1 MSKQFSTLGVF
12 AERLVRACRSHAIV
26 TIAATLLLAAAA
38 VFGAVRGLGMNT
50 DSLALFGS
58 HLDFRETQAAFDAQ
72 FPGETDLIVAVID
85 GPSAQQ
91 AQAAADKL
99 TAKLKPREDLFRS
112 VQNPTGGD
120 FFARNGLLFLTSAEL
135 DDLSIE
141 LSRAQP
147 FLGAVSTDRNAR
159 GVFRLL
165 EFAFRA
171 AAGGEQ
177 AAAQIAPTS
186 DQVSGVIENVLDNKP
201 AALNWASLFKG
212 FGPAGVSARAMVLAQ
227 PKLDLSSLTPGGVP
241 SAYIRQAVKELGL
254 TPENGFRVRLTGQ
267 IPLTDEEFA
276 TVAEGTGISGVISV
290 VLVIGLLFLALGSG
304 RLVLAALI
312 TLIIGLLLT
321 LGWATIA
328 VGELNLI
335 SVAFAVMF
343 VGIAVDFS
351 IQFVMRY
358 RAERHSRGNAGLDT
372 ALDAAGSVMA
382 RPLTLAAATTALGF
396 FSFLP
401 TEYRGVSQ
409 LGVIAGGGMIIAL
422 ILSFTFL
429 PALLKLFRAHG
440 EQDEVG
446 YRWAVPVNQWLL
458 ARRRPV
464 LIAAAALA
472 LAAMAALPLL
482 KFDFDPLKLKDPHTE
497 SMSAALELMDDP
509 LINPNSLSVL
519 VATPDEAKALAARLS
534 ALPEVGHALTIFD
547 VIPEEQTDKLAS
559 IEELSFLIGPVLTPG
574 MAQKPPPTVDEMIE
588 AARHTRTEAQA
599 LLSSTATTP
608 GSNALRQSAQRLIV
622 VLDRLLAKPEAATFD
637 KISGALLTGF
647 EDALAPLAAG
657 LNAGPVTLET
667 LPDSVRASFIA
678 RDGRY
683 RVQAFPRTTGGN
695 AADLDRFLL
704 AVKKVAPDATGE
716 PVIIYE
722 SGRIVTGA
730 FMTAATLAISAIT
743 LLLLAVMR
751 RVGDVAR
758 ALAPLL
764 LAGLLTLGTCA
775 VTGLAINFAN
785 IIALPLLLGVG
796 VTFPIYFVT
805 AWRDGEGVLLASPAG
820 RGMLYSALTT
830 GAAFGSLAISAHT
843 GTASL
848 GILLTMALVYTLL
861 ATLVVLPALLG
872 PAPQR
877 GA

>member
-1 MSKQFSTLGVF
+1 MTQKSSTLSAF
-12 AERLVRACRSHAIV
+12 AESVVRACRSHALL
-26 TIAATLLLAAAA
+26 TIAVVLVLAAGA

-50 DSLALFGS
+50 DSLALFGR
-58 HLDFRETQAAFDAQ
+58 HLDFREAQAAFDAQ

-85 GPSAQQ
+85 GPSVQQ

-99 TAKLKPREDLFRS
+99 AAKLKPRDDLFTN

-120 FFARNGLLFLTSAEL
+120 FFARNGLLYLSSAEL

-171 AAGGEQ
+171 AAGGEE
-177 AAAQIAPTS
+177 AAAQIAPTA
-186 DQVSGVIENVLDNKP
+186 DQVSGVVENVLDGKP

-212 FGPAGVSARAMVLAQ
+212 FGPAGMSARAMVLAQ

-241 SAYIRQAVKELGL
+241 SAFIRAAVKELGL
-254 TPENGFRVRLTGQ
+254 TSENGYRVRLTGQ
-267 IPLTDEEFA
+267 VPLSDEEFA
-276 TVAEGTGISGVISV
+276 TVAQGTGVSGIISV

-304 RLVLAALI
+304 RLVLAALL
-312 TLIIGLLLT
+312 TLIVGLMLT

-351 IQFVMRY
+351 IQFAMRY
-358 RAERHSRGNAGLDT
+358 RAERHARGDAGLDA
-372 ALDAAGSVMA
+372 ALDAAGAVMA
-382 RPLTLAAATTALGF
+382 RPLSLAAATTALGF

-409 LGVIAGGGMIIAL
+409 LGVIAGGGMIIAM

-429 PALLKLFRAHG
+429 PAILKLFRVRG

-446 YRWAVPVNQWLL
+446 YRWAIPVNRALL
-458 ARRRPV
+458 AHRQPI
-464 LIAAAALA
+464 LIAAAVIA
-472 LAAMAALPLL
+472 LAAIAALPFLN
-482 KFDFDPLKLKDPHTE
+482 FDFDPLKLKDPHTE
-497 SMSAALELMDDP
+497 SMSTALELMDDP
-509 LINPNSLSVL
+509 LINPNSLSTL
-519 VATPDEAKALAARLS
+519 VKTPEEAKALAARLS

-547 VIPEEQTDKLAS
+547 VIPEEQAEKLAS

-574 MAQKPPPTVDEMIE
+574 MAQKTPPTLDEMIE
-588 AARHTRTEAQA
+588 SARNARTEAQA
-599 LLSSTATTP
+599 LANATTTTP
-608 GSNALRQSAQRLIV
+608 GSAVLKKSAQHLV
-622 VLDRLLAKPEAATFD
+622 AVLDRLLAKPDAATFD
-637 KISGALLTGF
+637 KISAALLTGF

-657 LNAGPVTLET
+657 LEASPVTLDG
-667 LPDSVRASFIA
+667 LPENIRATFIA

-683 RVQAFPRTTGGN
+683 RVQAFPRTTGSGI
-695 AADLDRFLL
+695 ADLNRFLF
-704 AVKKVAPDATGE
+704 AVKSVAPDATGE
-716 PVIIYE
+716 PVLIYE
-722 SGRIVTGA
+722 SGRIVTHA
-730 FMTAATLAISAIT
+730 FLIAAILAISAIT
-743 LLLLAVMR
+743 ILLMVVMR
-751 RVGDVAR
+751 RIGDVAR
-758 ALAPLL
+758 VLAPLL

-775 VTGLAINFAN
+775 VAGLAINFAN

-796 VTFPIYFVT
+796 VTFPIYFVS
-805 AWRDGEGVLLASPAG
+805 AWREGEGVLLASPAG

-872 PAPQR
+872 PAPER
-877 GA
+877 A

>member
-1 MSKQFSTLGVF
+1 MTKAPITLSAF
-12 AERLVRACRSHAIV
+12 AESLVRASRRKLWLTVLLTIV
-26 TIAATLLLAAAA
+26 LAG
-38 VFGAVRGLGMNT
+38 GAVLGAARGLGMNT
-50 DSLALFGS
+50 DSLALFDS
-58 HLDFRETQAAFDAQ
+58 DLDFRATQAAFDAQ

-85 GPSAQQ
+85 APSVQAAQT
-91 AQAAADKL
+91 AADKL
-99 TAKLKPREDLFRS
+99 AAKLGLRDDLFRS
-112 VQNPTGGD
+112 VRNPAGGD
-120 FFARNGLLFLTSAEL
+120 FFARNGLLYLNSTEL

-141 LSRAQP
+141 LARAQP

-177 AAAQIAPTS
+177 AAAQIAPAA

-227 PKLDLSSLTPGGVP
+227 PKLDLSSLTPGGVA
-241 SAYIRQAVKELGL
+241 SAYIRQAAVELGL

-276 TVAEGTGISGVISV
+276 TVAEGTGASGLISV
-290 VLVIGLLFLALGSG
+290 LLVGILLFMALGSG
-304 RLVLAALI
+304 RLVLAALV
-312 TLIIGLLLT
+312 TLAVGFLLT

-343 VGIAVDFS
+343 VGIAVDFG
-351 IQFVMRY
+351 IQFAMRY
-358 RAERHSRGNAGLDT
+358 RAERHARGEAGLDA
-372 ALDAAGSVMA
+372 ALDAAGAVMA

-422 ILSFTFL
+422 ILSFTLL
-429 PALLKLFRAHG
+429 PALLKLFRARG
-440 EQDEVG
+440 EQDDVG
-446 YRWAVPVNQWLL
+446 FRWAIPVNRALL

-464 LIAAAALA
+464 L
-472 LAAMAALPLL
+472 MAAVVLAVAAIVSLPFLT
-482 KFDFDPLKLKDPHTE
+482 FDFDPLKLKDPRTE
-497 SMSAALELMDDP
+497 SMSTALELMDDP

-519 VATPDEAKALAARLS
+519 VATADEAKALAARLS

-547 VIPEEQTDKLAS
+547 VVPGDQTAKLAS

-574 MAQKPPPTVDEMIE
+574 MAQKTPPTHDEMVA
-588 AARHTRTEAQA
+588 AARNARTEAQA
-599 LLSSTATTP
+599 LISSTATAP
-608 GSNALRQSAQRLIV
+608 GTGDLRQTAQRLV
-622 VLDRLLAKPEAATFD
+622 AALDRLLAKPEAATFD
-637 KISGALLTGF
+637 KISGALITGF

-657 LNAGPVTLET
+657 LNAGPVSLET
-667 LPDSVRASFIA
+667 LPESVRATFVA

-683 RVQAFPRTTGGN
+683 RVQAFPRTTGG
-695 AADLDRFLL
+695 AAENLNRFLK
-704 AVKKVAPDATGE
+704 AVKDVAPGATGE
-716 PVIIYE
+716 PVLIYE
-722 SGRIVTGA
+722 SGRIVTRA
-730 FMTAATLAISAIT
+730 FLTAAILAITAIT
-743 LLLLAVMR
+743 LLLFAVMR
-751 RVGDVAR
+751 RADDVAR
-758 ALAPLL
+758 VLAPLL

-796 VTFPIYFVT
+796 VTFPIYFVS
-805 AWRDGEGVLLASPAG
+805 AWREGEGVLLASPAG
-820 RGMLYSALTT
+820 RGMLFSALTT

-848 GILLTMALVYTLL
+848 GILLTMALAYTLL
-861 ATLVVLPALLG
+861 ATLIVLPALLG
-872 PAPQR
+872 PAPVK
-877 GA
+877 A